1 MDLKDLTPNLEDIVV
16 TLKHPNTDEVLKN
29 DDGTPMTITVLA
41 PHSKEYKK
49 LQHEQISKRL
59 KKAQKSKS
67 QEVDYSD
74 IEEATLEVLSKAT
87 KAWDITFGGE
97 KPKLSVAKVKG
108 LYEEV
113 FWIKNQIEEELSDSL
128 AFMRN

>member
-1 MDLKDLTPNLEDIVV
+1 MDLKDLTPNLDDIVV
-16 TLKHPNTDEVLKN
+16 ELTHPNTGDVLKN
-29 DDGTPMTITVLA
+29 DDDTPMTITVLA

-49 LQHEQISKRL
+49 LQHAQISKRL
-59 KKAQKSKS
+59 KRAQKSKS

-97 KPKLSVAKVKG
+97 KPKLTVAKAKE
-108 LYEEV
+108 LYEDV
-113 FWIKNQIEEELSDSL
+113 FWIKDQIEEEVSHSL
-128 AFMRN
+128 AFTKG